1 VSKPP
6 LIVVGAGS
14 AGAVV
19 AARLSENSAIDVLLL
34 DSGPDDTPQLRD
46 PRTAGANF
54 LQALE
59 VPGRTFADLMV
70 TRTEEQGP
78 VFYPQGRGV
87 GGGSS
92 VNAMVGMW
100 GQPDDYDSWERDHGC
115 SGWSWKSV
123 AQVFASLPIAMH
135 QLPRSQWGGA
145 DLLLADACD
154 ELGVRQRDDISHTA
168 LDGFGSAHLNIDAAT
183 GLRHGVSDAYLTGA
197 RTRANLEIRA
207 DASVDKVLFD
217 GASAVG
223 VRLTSGEEITARG
236 VVLCAGALASPCILQ
251 RSNVQLLGI
260 GANLSDHVSLALTI
274 AVNEH
279 PATGKFA
286 TGKFATGKFATGTF
300 TSTVLRASTRDN
312 RGDLHVSPMNRVSTT
327 SELLGLSV
335 ALMKVRSRGT
345 VRTALSGTNPIVDF
359 KMLSDERDVT
369 GLRAGLNL
377 LLSIAMSAT
386 IRDGAQEVFCDDRG
400 TPASQLTEMN
410 DAELENWMRGSVGN
424 YLHASGTC
432 KMGDPLDETTVVD
445 SSGAVVGTHRMWV
458 CDASI
463 MPELPRAN
471 THMPTVMLAEVLA
484 LKIGEA
490 L

>member
-1 VSKPP
+1 MSKPP

-14 AGAVV
+14 AGAVI
-19 AARLSENSAIDVLLL
+19 AARISENSAIDVMLL

-46 PRTAGANF
+46 PRTAGADF

-59 VPGRTFADLMV
+59 VPGKTFADLMV
-70 TRTEEQGP
+70 TRTPQQGP
-78 VFYPQGRGV
+78 TFYPQGRGV

-100 GQPDDYDSWERDHGC
+100 GHPDDYDSWSRDHGC

-123 AQVFASLPIAMH
+123 ASVFASLPIAMY

-154 ELGVRQRDDISHTA
+154 ELGVRQRDDISRTA
-168 LDGFGSAHLNIDAAT
+168 IDGFGAAHLNIDAAT
-183 GLRHGVSDAYLTGA
+183 GLRHGVSDAYLTVA

-207 DASVDKVLFD
+207 NTSVDKVLFD
-217 GASAVG
+217 GLSAVG
-223 VRLTSGEEITARG
+223 VRLASGEELGASG

-251 RSNVQLLGI
+251 RSKVQLPGI
-260 GANLSDHVSLALTI
+260 GANLSDHVSLALTM
-274 AVNEH
+274 AVNER
-279 PATGKFA
+279 PSSEISDTGIFS
-286 TGKFATGKFATGTF
+286 
-300 TSTVLRASTRDN
+300 STVLRASTREN
-312 RGDLHVSPMNRVSTT
+312 SGDLHVVPMNRVSTT

-335 ALMKVRSRGT
+335 ALMQVRSRGT
-345 VRTALSGTNPIVDF
+345 VRTSSTGTNPIVDF
-359 KMLSDERDVT
+359 NMLSDERDVT
-369 GLRAGLNL
+369 SLRAGLNL

-410 DAELENWMRGSVGN
+410 DAELENWMRRSIGN

-432 KMGDPLDETTVVD
+432 KMGDPLDDATVVD
-445 SSGAVVGTHRMWV
+445 SSGAVVGTHRLWV

-471 THMPTVMLAEVLA
+471 THMPTVMMAEVLA
-484 LKIGEA
+484 PKIGA
-490 L
+490 AI

>member
-1 VSKPP
+1 VSNPP

-19 AARLSENSAIDVLLL
+19 AARISENSAIDVLLL

-46 PRTAGANF
+46 PRTAGTDF

-59 VPGRTFADLMV
+59 VPGKTFADLMV
-70 TRTEEQGP
+70 TRTPQQGP

-100 GQPDDYDSWERDHGC
+100 GHPDDYDSWGRDHGC

-123 AQVFASLPIAMH
+123 APVFASLPIAMH
-135 QLPRSQWGGA
+135 QLPRAQWGGA

-154 ELGVRQRDDISHTA
+154 ELGVRQRDDISRTA
-168 LDGFGSAHLNIDAAT
+168 LDGFGAAHLNIDAAT

-197 RTRANLEIRA
+197 RTRVNLEIRA
-207 DASVDKVLFD
+207 NASVDKVLFE
-217 GASAVG
+217 GSSAVG
-223 VRLTSGEEITARG
+223 VRLASGEEIAARG

-251 RSNVQLLGI
+251 RSNVQLPGI
-260 GANLSDHVSLALTI
+260 GANLSDHVSLALTM
-274 AVNEH
+274 AVNERSTS
-279 PATGKFA
+279 ATFV
-286 TGKFATGKFATGTF
+286 
-300 TSTVLRASTRDN
+300 STILRASTRDN
-312 RGDLHVSPMNRVSTT
+312 SGDLHILPMNRVSTT

-335 ALMKVRSRGT
+335 ALMQVRSRGT
-345 VRTALSGTNPIVDF
+345 VRTALTGTNPIVDF

-369 GLRAGLNL
+369 SLRAGLNL
-377 LLSIAMSAT
+377 LVSIAMSAT
-386 IRDGAQEVFCDDRG
+386 IRRGAQEVFCDDRG
-400 TPASQLTEMN
+400 SPASQLTEMN
-410 DAELENWMRGSVGN
+410 DAELENWMRRSVGN

-432 KMGDPLDETTVVD
+432 KMGDPLDEATVVD
-445 SSGAVVGTHRMWV
+445 SWGAVVGTHRMWV

-463 MPELPRAN
+463 MPELPRAS
-471 THMPTVMLAEVLA
+471 THLPTVMLAEVLA
-484 LKIGEA
+484 PIIGAA